1 MQGILGHVS
10 LTLCKAETTL
20 KVEQLKKQTKINSS
34 QEDKDPA
41 SGQMPQLNGG
51 RAGLGTRRPDVRACT
66 PRLMEV
72 TLPLFRTPRKWCPS
86 LESRVFTR
94 SIAGEARDRLT
105 IS

>member
-51 RAGLGTRRPDVRACT
+51 RAGLGTRRPDV
-66 PRLMEV
+66 
-72 TLPLFRTPRKWCPS
+72 
-86 LESRVFTR
+86 
-94 SIAGEARDRLT
+94 
-105 IS
+105 ISPGPAPPD